1 MDILKWKL
9 NLSLITVLFVILSL
23 TLIFPSTAWTSKK
36 FAGNFKT
43 EHIRELW
50 QVCSVAHQSMNT
62 PQHIYFRLC
71 DCAIDVMR
79 TSFDNESSIRGM
91 TPKQSAELAVLV
103 KLNCNKW
110 KFDENEN
117 SKKEPL

>member
-1 MDILKWKL
+1 MDEWKL
-9 NLSLITVLFVILSL
+9 NLNWIMVLFVTLSL
-23 TLIFPSTAWTSKK
+23 TLSLPSTAVPSKK

-62 PQHIYFRLC
+62 PQHIYYRLC

-79 TSFDNESSIRGM
+79 TAFDNESSIRGM

-103 KLNCNKW
+103 KLNCNDW
-110 KFDENEN
+110 KFDENETG
-117 SKKEPL
+117 KKNPL